1 MEETGVKRKASTLMM
16 VTVTVMLVIAF
27 YTSNIKLAVAQGD
40 YEIKRVNHRIEILYN
55 GYILISDAIEIS
67 GSAPDSFLIGFPYRY
82 GLHLV
87 KCVAY
92 NSTAIFQVQLDVPL
106 EDKIGFYGVEIR
118 GASLDFTVAF
128 ILSNDL
134 LKVSDSSNYTLD
146 FPAYP
151 TLTKEVENCAVAI
164 ILPEDAGN
172 VVVTKDDEVV
182 NGAAYFKAPL
192 PAFAYSPANLTFT
205 LTDGGIQ
212 LFDINALERRVE
224 ISGTG
229 EIGVSDS
236 YYITSKSP
244 KNMEHIEVVI
254 PYNASNLRAEDQ
266 FGRKMPNVESIDVEK
281 NSYTV
286 AFSLP
291 LESHGSTRFAIKY
304 SLPSQVYIN
313 AYNINVTPLLFK
325 NLNCY
330 VKQASLNIALPEGAR
345 IQSLAGVSYGITRNA
360 FQETAILSVEGV
372 TYLESVVPSK
382 TVSLMYEYN
391 PLWLSFRPTLWMWA
405 LTLVG
410 LAVAVV
416 WKRPKAAEVAAALP
430 TVAVRLSPEHIKS
443 FVDAYEEKQKIISD
457 LELLE
462 VRVRKGKIPRRR
474 YNVQKETLKTRLNS
488 LSRKLTDIKE
498 RMRAAGGHYADLV
511 RQLEVAETEITEVE
525 NSIKSIEARHS
536 RGELSLEAYRRL
548 LADYQ
553 RRKDKAETAIKGIL
567 LRLREEIH

>member
-1 MEETGVKRKASTLMM
+1 MKRKASMLIMT
-16 VTVTVMLVIAF
+16 TVTVMLILAF
-27 YTSNIKLAVAQGD
+27 YTPNIKLVAAQSD
-40 YEIKRVNHRIEILYN
+40 YKITRVNHRIEILYN

-67 GSAPDSFLIGFPYRY
+67 ESAPNRFLIGFPYKY
-82 GLHLV
+82 GSHIV

-92 NSTAIFQVQLDVPL
+92 NSTAIFQVQLNVPL
-106 EDKIGFYGVEIR
+106 KDRIGFYGVEIFGVSR
-118 GASLDFTVAF
+118 NFTVAF

-134 LKVSDSSNYTLD
+134 LKVSDSSYNLD

-151 TLTKEVENCAVAI
+151 SLTEEAENCTVTI
-164 ILPEDAGN
+164 VLPEEAEN
-172 VVVTKDDEVV
+172 IVVTKDDEVV
-182 NGAAYFKAPL
+182 NDTTYSKAPL
-192 PAFAYSPANLTFT
+192 PAFTYSLANLNFTFT
-205 LTDGGIQ
+205 GDKIQ
-212 LFDINALERRVE
+212 LFDINALGRQME

-229 EIGVSDS
+229 EIEVSDS
-236 YYITSKSP
+236 YHITSKSP
-244 KNMEHIEVVI
+244 KNIDYVEVVV

-266 FGRKMPNVESIDVEK
+266 FGRKMLDLEPIDAER
-281 NSYTV
+281 NSYKVT
-286 AFSLP
+286 FSLP
-291 LESHGSTRFAIKY
+291 LESRGSTRFAVKY
-304 SLPSQVYIN
+304 SLLSQAYIN

-330 VKQASLNIALPEGAR
+330 VKQASLNIVLPEGAK
-345 IQSLAGVSYGITRNA
+345 IQSLVGASYGVTRSV
-360 FQETAILSVEGV
+360 FQETAVLSVEGV

-382 TVSLMYEYN
+382 NVSLVYEYN

-416 WKRPKAAEVAAALP
+416 WKRPKAAEVAVPLP
-430 TVAVRLSPEHIKS
+430 TIAVRLSPEHIKS
-443 FVDAYEEKQKIISD
+443 FADTYEEKQKIISD
-457 LELLE
+457 LESLE

-474 YNVQKETLKTRLNS
+474 YNVQRETLKTRLNS
-488 LSRKLTDIKE
+488 LSRKLTELKE

-525 NSIKSIEARHS
+525 ASIKSIEARHS